1 MNNGIFSQALS
12 KMAEAESDK
21 QSESFAIINIRPGP
35 KISAML
41 DVACHINKKTPS
53 ALIADALSRKLA
65 EYAASSADHV
75 DAVLGAAE
83 IVLVSQDEISPES
96 ALGLLQKKKLLEVRN
111 PFMRKIVL

>member
-1 MNNGIFSQALS
+1 MSNGIFSQALS

-41 DVACHINKKTPS
+41 DIACHISKKTPS

-65 EYAASSADHV
+65 EYAVSSAGHV
-75 DAVLGAAE
+75 DAMLGAAE
-83 IVLVSQDEISPES
+83 IALVSQGGFSPENTS
-96 ALGLLQKKKLLEVRN
+96 G
-111 PFMRKIVL
+111 